1 MDDLG
6 IEFWRYLMKKI
17 LRLKNLNRPEKFYL
31 PIDLLSRKIFDTNLE
46 NDYPCELADKTILKI
61 SNLRDPLNSFDKLV
75 LFVCLSEQAAENEF
89 TTIRRI
95 YQLMGGS
102 HTLTAELKNSISS
115 SLDKLAQ
122 VQIEIGM
129 QESQKLYHAD
139 EYSFKGAILPCERLT
154 AKFRGQI
161 VKETIHFLGKSPLQK
176 VAELKK
182 QIITCD
188 LALLDILNFKNN
200 EFNFR
205 LKFYLLERILFA
217 KGSCDPKR
225 KKRVKKLQPII
236 LFDTLFE
243 KLNIPADIERWKQ
256 QDIRNSIKKIMDYF
270 KAQNLISDWR
280 FEKKFD
286 KFYSIEFQ
294 Y

>member
-129 QESQKLYHAD
+129 QESQKL
-139 EYSFKGAILPCERLT
+139 ERLT

-182 QIITCD
+182 QFITCD
-188 LALLDILNFKNN
+188 LNLLNISAFHNS

-205 LKFYLLERILFA
+205 LKFYLLERVLTT
-217 KGSCDPKR
+217 KGSHDPKR

-236 LFDTLFE
+236 LFDTLYD
-243 KLNIPADIERWKQ
+243 KLKIPADIDRGKKR
-256 QDIRNSIKKIMDYF
+256 DIRNSIKKVMDHF

-280 FEKKFD
+280 FEKKLD